1 MRKGICLRKEKNM
14 KKSTYKKI
22 LFVIILIVLMF
33 MISTQTF
40 ASIVN
45 MDPNTSFSGANQ
57 IKNVSEIF
65 LGIIQVVAVAVA
77 VIMLVVLAIKY
88 MTAAPGEKAD
98 VKKSLVVYVIG
109 ALVLFAGAG
118 ILNLIQTIA
127 DDVNDELGAPTSSSS
142 SSKKPSS
149 SSSNKQP
156 VTWEV

>member
-45 MDPNTSFSGANQ
+45 MDPNTHFPGANQ
-57 IKNVSEIF
+57 VKGVAEIF
-65 LGIIQVVAVAVA
+65 LGVIQVVAVAVA

-142 SSKKPSS
+142 SSKK
-149 SSSNKQP
+149 
-156 VTWEV
+156 